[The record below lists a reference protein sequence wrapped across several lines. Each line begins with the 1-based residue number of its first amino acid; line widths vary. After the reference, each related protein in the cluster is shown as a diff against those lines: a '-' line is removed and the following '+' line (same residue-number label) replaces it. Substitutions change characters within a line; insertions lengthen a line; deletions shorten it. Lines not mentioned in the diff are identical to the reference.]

1 MCGLCGF
8 INKAK
13 KEEKEKIIAEMASK
27 IIHRG
32 PDSEGIYADN
42 NIAVAFRRLSI
53 IDLAGGSQPIF
64 NEDNTKFIFL
74 EIVSSKNI
82 YLSTMFCKTI
92 FLSFN
97 ALLTNNNLS

>member
-64 NEDNTKFIFL
+64 NEDNTKFIFFNG
-74 EIVSSKNI
+74 EIYN
-82 YLSTMFCKTI
+82 YQ
-92 FLSFN
+92 
-97 ALLTNNNLS
+97 